1 MAPATG
7 TALLVLA
14 AFVLP
19 GFVALKYREK
29 TFVVK
34 ADDTPFERLLSA
46 LYYSFLSYLVL
57 GVVAVLILDES
68 THDIRR
74 LWHGQVQ
81 ASTYVV
87 LAAGGVLIPTA
98 LAEIAR
104 WWSTSRVRD
113 RVQFVGGLNS
123 AHTTPS
129 GWEHFF
135 LRDRTCFARVTLSDG
150 RVVAGRFGER
160 SFAGYTAE
168 TPDLYLEERWAL
180 DDNDWFEGPVDGSL
194 GVYIR
199 ADEIVSSEF
208 YDDGAPRQPA
218 LPWWCRLKF
227 LLPWVRMESY
237 NDVDGPN
244 VLNSAASDPQD
255 GRDQPVA
262 EGSEPPDAP
271 AAT

>member
-19 GFVALKYREK
+19 GFVALKYRER
-29 TFVVK
+29 TYVVK

-57 GVVAVLILDES
+57 GIVAVAVFGVS
-68 THDIRR
+68 TEDVSR
-74 LWHGQVQ
+74 LWHGHAKAGV
-81 ASTYVV
+81 YLL
-87 LAAGGVLIPTA
+87 LAAGGVLIPVT
-98 LAEIAR
+98 LAELAR
-104 WWSTSRVRD
+104 WWDGSRVRR
-113 RVQFVGGLNS
+113 RVRLIADVNP

-135 LRDRTCFARVTLSDG
+135 LTDRTCFVRVTLNDG

-168 TPDLYLEERWAL
+168 TPDLYLEQRWTL
-180 DDNDWFEGPVDGSL
+180 DDNDWFGKEVDGSL

-199 ADEIVSSEF
+199 AQEIVSVEF
-208 YDDGAPRQPA
+208 YDDRAERLPAPT
-218 LPWWCRLKF
+218 WWQRLKYIF
-227 LLPWVRMESY
+227 PWVHMPSY
-237 NDVDGPN
+237 NSEDGIATTPTN
-244 VLNSAASDPQD
+244 PQD
-255 GRDQPVA
+255 GRDQSLA
-262 EGSEPPDAP
+262 AGSKPSDST
-271 AAT
+271 AAA